1 MPDYHFSPMSVYNSY
16 SMNKV
21 RLAKYANTVVL
32 IELYEIL
39 RKNRIKFMTFVL
51 TYIVMF
57 FNTMQYVSCIL
68 QYI

>member
-21 RLAKYANTVVL
+21 RLAKYVNTGVL

-39 RKNRIKFMTFVL
+39 RKDRSKFMTFIL
-51 TYIVMF
+51 TYMVMF
-57 FNTMQYVSCIL
+57 FNTMQYVSCML
-68 QYI
+68 Q